1 MVLATDGGYIRPV
14 FDELGNAEKLTLRVP
29 SPN

>member
-1 MVLATDGGYIRPV
+1 MVLAIDGGYIRPV
-14 FDELGNAEKLTLRVP
+14 FDEPGNAEKLALRVP